1 MAKSDF
7 DFIDQKIIQLLHEDA
22 RTSASEI
29 ARALDANERTIRKRI
44 DRLVRMGAIRLTA
57 IVSPEAFGYLTAV
70 DIFLEVEP
78 EQEDEVI
85 QNFLNTSEVSYIA
98 LGQGNRDLSIECRF
112 KSNDDMREFLRK
124 YLPSINGVTVRG
136 YSLVPRII
144 RNIDSWLPKDIDFE
158 IGNNDESVLY

>member
-7 DFIDQKIIQLLHEDA
+7 DLVDQKIIQLLHEDA

-44 DRLVRMGAIRLTA
+44 DRLVRLGAIRLTA
-57 IVSPEAFGYLTAV
+57 IVSPEAFGYFTAV
-70 DIFLEVEP
+70 DVFLEVEP
-78 EQEDEVI
+78 DQEDEVI
-85 QNFLNTSEVSYIA
+85 QNFLNTPVVSYIA

-112 KSNDDMREFLRK
+112 KTNDDMREFLRK
-124 YLPSINGVTVRG
+124 HLPSINGVTVRG

-144 RNIDSWLPKDIDFE
+144 RNIDAWLPKDNDFV
-158 IGNNDESVLY
+158 IGNNGGDDL

>member
-1 MAKSDF
+1 MAKTDF
-7 DFIDQKIIQLLHEDA
+7 DLVDQKIIQLLHEDA

-44 DRLVRMGAIRLTA
+44 DRLVRLGAIRLTA

-70 DIFLEVEP
+70 DVFLEVEP
-78 EQEDEVI
+78 DQEDEVI
-85 QNFLNTSEVSYIA
+85 QNFLNTPEVSYIA

-112 KSNDDMREFLRK
+112 KTNDDMREFLRK
-124 YLPSINGVTVRG
+124 RLPSINGVTVRG

-144 RNIDSWLPKDIDFE
+144 RNIDAWLPKDSDFA
-158 IGNNDESVLY
+158 IGNHDGDDL